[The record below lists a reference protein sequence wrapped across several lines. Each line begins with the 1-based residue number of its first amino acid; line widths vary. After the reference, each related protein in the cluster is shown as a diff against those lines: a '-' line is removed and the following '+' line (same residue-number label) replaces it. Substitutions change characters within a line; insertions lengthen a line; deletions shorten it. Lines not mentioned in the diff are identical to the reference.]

1 MLKRRETGNSVEE
14 ASKSGFRWLHA
25 FNEGDI
31 NGMLDE
37 MHFPHIRIS
46 GQNEIQVWNS
56 RDDQIVR
63 HDGMTERLRSEDWI
77 QTVTSDLRAVQEGPD
92 KVHLAMTQHRRNREG
107 RSYNIFDTLW
117 IFTREHVKWGVR
129 FRSSFQFGSSEVGSD
144 GN

>member
-1 MLKRRETGNSVEE
+1 MNNSVEE
-14 ASKSGFRWLHA
+14 ATESYYRWLHA
-25 FNEGDI
+25 FNSRDI
-31 NGMLDE
+31 DGMLEE

-107 RSYNIFDTLW
+107 RNYNIFDTLY
-117 IFTREHVKWGVR
+117 
-129 FRSSFQFGSSEVGSD
+129 SD
-144 GN
+144 YVLFDI

>member
-1 MLKRRETGNSVEE
+1 MNNSVEE
-14 ASKSGFRWLHA
+14 ATESYYRWLHA
-25 FNEGDI
+25 FNSRDI
-31 NGMLDE
+31 DGMLEE

-107 RSYNIFDTLW
+107 RNYNIFDTLW
-117 IFTREHVKWGVR
+117 IFTREHGKWGVR
-129 FRSSFQFGSSEVGSD
+129 FRSSFQFGSSEVGSEAN
-144 GN
+144 G